1 LFPENYSLISSP
13 GIYRR
18 MGWDHTTQQ
27 SKKIEF
33 FIGPIIDELIKSDT
47 SILLLDLDYTFIG
60 NTLHL
65 EERLSEEIPCI
76 PVEFLLK
83 QPKSSQTISNLKKLQ
98 ESIQKMKNENMH
110 DAFMYKGVSLWNYL
124 KPIFDEIFFEPNL
137 PTYLHLIDVATNFFK
152 THPPKVLIQV
162 YESGPYAK
170 SLQIAA
176 SKYNIRTIGVQH
188 GLIPTDTPDYIFKE
202 LQSATLKEGNM
213 IPDYTFVFGDY
224 YKKILNEISVYPY
237 DSVISTGHPSFFNL
251 NEIQK
256 SLDLEKILKKYD
268 IKNKKIILFPLS
280 FRFSYV
286 ENSPDK
292 IILNELYKIFKN
304 KPETIILV
312 RPHPGDDFSQ
322 TILDKICPE
331 SNYICSTTSLFED
344 LTLCDIVI
352 QSPISTV
359 SSEAVIFEKPVF
371 FVNVLEKNISENMD
385 PVYHKL
391 LEHYLVKLIDK
402 KDIKSTISS
411 FENNYLDDNLI
422 TQNDNFI
429 SDFFNLNQKP
439 NFFKLL
445 FSD

>member
-1 LFPENYSLISSP
+1 
-13 GIYRR
+13 
-18 MGWDHTTQQ
+18 MGWDYKTQQ

-33 FIGPIIDELIKSDT
+33 FIQPIIDELVKNNSP
-47 SILLLDLDYTFIG
+47 ILLLDLDYTFVG
-60 NTLHL
+60 NTQHL
-65 EERLSEEIPCI
+65 EERLSEQTPCF

-83 QPKSSQTISNLKKLQ
+83 QPKSAQTISNLKKLQ
-98 ESIQKMKNENMH
+98 ESVQKMKNENMH
-110 DAFMYKGVSLWNYL
+110 DAFIYRGVSLWNYL
-124 KPIFDEIFFEPNL
+124 KPVFDEIFFEPNL
-137 PTYLHLIDVATNFFK
+137 PTYLHLIDVATSFFK
-152 THPPKVLIQV
+152 LHPPKVLVQV

-176 SKYNIRTIGVQH
+176 SKYDIRTIGVQH

-202 LQSATLKEGNM
+202 LQTTSLKEGNM

-224 YKKILNEISVYPY
+224 YKKILNEIGVYPY

-256 SLDLEKILKKYD
+256 SLDVEKILNKYN

-292 IILNELYKIFKN
+292 IILNELYKNFKN
-304 KPETIILV
+304 EPEIIILV
-312 RPHPGDDFSQ
+312 RPHPGDNFSQ

-331 SNYICSTTSLFED
+331 SNFICSVTSLFED
-344 LTLCDIVI
+344 ITLCDVVL

-359 SSEAVIFEKPVF
+359 GSEAVIFEKPVL
-371 FVNVLEKNISENMD
+371 FVNILEKNISEDMD

-391 LEHYLVKLIDK
+391 LENYLVKLIDK
-402 KDIKSTISS
+402 EDIKSAISS
-411 FENNYLDDNLI
+411 IKKNTL
-422 TQNDNFI
+422 QNQSTIEHDNFI